1 MGGPSPSPSAL
12 AALTALMDPNLS
24 KSAQAHLLSA
34 AAAQQQSPFLLPND
48 MKTDNEH
55 D

>member
-1 MGGPSPSPSAL
+1 MSGPNPSPSAL

-34 AAAQQQSPFLLPND
+34 AAQQQSPFLLPND